1 MGFLSAWRERRRERA
16 ALLHPVPDELWD
28 WAVKEHRIFRW
39 LCPADLARLRSLAA
53 AFLAEK
59 TFDPVGGAVVDEELR
74 VSVAAQACLPLL
86 GLPGG
91 LDWYRDFSTI
101 IVTPRE
107 YAVAK
112 RDWDE
117 AGVVHEYD
125 DEFAGEAFDLGP
137 VALSRVDIEASGWG
151 DGYNVVIHEMA
162 HKLDGRSGGH
172 DGCPPLHRGMEPGA
186 WKRAFSAAYADLRER
201 LEKPAPRKPR
211 RGRLKAGGQGPAAPR
226 SLRRRVARRV
236 LRRRLRVLLREALRP
251 QGRVSRG
258 LRPAR
263 PLLRPRPGR
272 GARGRARRHGRPG
285 RARTRRSAGGLS
297 AGSPR
302 APGAGPPR
310 PGRRGGSRPGRGGRP
325 SCGGR
330 GRGLTR
336 GRAHRSRPRWRCG
349 RPG

>member
-107 YAVAK
+107 YAVQK

-211 RGRLKAGGQGPAAPR
+211 RGKLKAGGRALPRLDPYAAESPDEFFAVACEYFFEKPFVLKAEYPEVFAQLVLFFGRDPGAEPAGEPAATAGPAGPG
-226 SLRRRVARRV
+226 
-236 LRRRLRVLLREALRP
+236 P
-251 QGRVSRG
+251 G
-258 LRPAR
+258 AR
-263 PLLRPRPGR
+263 PE
-272 GARGRARRHGRPG
+272 A
-285 RARTRRSAGGLS
+285 
-297 AGSPR
+297 
-302 APGAGPPR
+302 
-310 PGRRGGSRPGRGGRP
+310 
-325 SCGGR
+325 
-330 GRGLTR
+330 
-336 GRAHRSRPRWRCG
+336 
-349 RPG
+349 